1 MPTTTVGATKNGKS
15 SGVGGFI
22 SSLPADL
29 IDNAALAEI
38 ETEEGVELVPEVTYR
53 DLKKK
58 KKGIA
63 KYKDPLK
70 VFIPIRK
77 KPKEENYSPLDH
89 YGLFSF
95 LTVNWLTKLFVKAV
109 KNNLEF
115 DDLYDQSE
123 LDTGYLNG
131 LRFEKMWD
139 EEVAKVGQEKVS
151 MGKIAMK
158 FVRTRLVIII
168 SALLGYAGCLIV
180 ISAYLVQ
187 ELLVF
192 TDDVEAPMS
201 RGYILV
207 CCILGVNI
215 IRIISDVT
223 FWMTSMRTATRL
235 RSGILSFVFKK
246 IARLRNLQD
255 RSVGEI
261 VNICANDS
269 QRLFDVCVYGNFLF
283 VSIVLIIAV
292 LVAASL
298 IIGWAA
304 ICGVLL
310 TFVFFWPLQMIFGKI
325 TSILRDR
332 CISVT
337 DERVQKMNEVL
348 TYVKLIKMYA
358 WEVPFSKAISAIRNL
373 ERSLLEK
380 AGYMQSFSLS
390 VSPITPNIATVLTIV
405 IFLST
410 AYEEPLTSTK
420 AFTLVAI
427 LNTLRAVIGPT
438 PWAIR
443 SLAEANIALGRLKSV
458 FVMDEQNPLDV
469 LPRNDKYAVII
480 RNGVFAWDR
489 LESGEQEEEDEEEIK
504 LKSRAIENGS
514 ANNNDRKVAYV
525 HTREVNLQVDLDED
539 TEEAPSKKSAITII
553 EPEKPNGAIGKK
565 SDDAQPARRFSM
577 AMKPVTLAEAGLDTI
592 AVDKLIQK
600 SKIHPRPHVPD
611 DKVSKVLFGIN
622 FALEKGKLTGV
633 CGSVGAGKTS
643 LISAILGQMH
653 NMEGDNCV
661 NGNFAYAAQEAWIFN
676 ATVKNNILFG
686 LPFDE
691 EKYDMVLHAC
701 SLKPDLAILPMG
713 DQTEIGERGINMSGG
728 QKQRI
733 SLARALYSD
742 RDIYLLDDPL
752 SAVDAHVGL
761 HIFTHCISTALKG
774 KTVLFVTHQLQ
785 YLKDCDLV
793 MTMMDGRIVE
803 RGHHDELMAVDG
815 VYANLIHTFHSKQE
829 AEDLEDVANPEADED
844 MPEQEES
851 MVERRE
857 RAQSQLSSRSRA
869 SSFVS
874 DVPPEPEAA
883 VPVTDG
889 KLMSSEEKSTASVG
903 WGTYA
908 TYIKSMGGYHM
919 GLLVLFCFILM
930 FGSIT
935 LNNMYLSFWL
945 NQGNG
950 TDPNGDIGL
959 NPDAQRYQLIYGLSL
974 IVIMMFGAFK
984 SLVFMKVTL
993 KAASHMHDTVFI
1005 NVFRSPMSFFDTTPT
1020 GRILNRFSKDLDEV
1034 DVLLPFNLELF
1045 LQNVF
1050 LVSFALIV
1058 ICIVFPIFIA
1068 IIIPT
1073 FIIFVIIL
1081 RYYRKGIRDLKRIE
1095 NITRSPW
1102 FSHISAT
1109 VQGLSTIHAYNKTDD
1124 FIVRFRTLLD
1134 GNALPYMFFR
1144 MAARWAGV
1152 RLETLVILLA
1162 FICHLLVV
1170 LYHGEIDSSTAG
1182 LAVSY
1187 TIQLTGMFQ
1196 MLVLMASET
1205 EARFTS
1211 VERIQSYMKN
1221 LVAEAPRVI
1230 KNKRPAKKWPE
1241 QGQIEFKDFKMRYR
1255 EGLPLVLK
1263 GVKLVV
1269 KPMEKVG
1276 IVGRTGSGK
1285 STLGIALFRLV
1296 EGASGQIVIDG
1307 IDVKE
1312 IGLHDLRAKL
1322 SIIPQDPVLFI
1333 GTVRYNLDPFND
1345 HSDKELWEALERS
1358 YMKDRISALESQ
1370 LEAPVTEGGDNFSV
1384 GERQL
1389 MCMAR
1394 ALLRGSKIL
1403 MLDEAT
1409 AAIDTETDSL
1419 IQQTIRQEFKDC
1431 TMLTVAHRLNTILD
1445 SDKVLV
1451 MDDGR
1456 VAEFDKPSNL
1466 LANPNSIFSG
1476 MVAAAES
1483 AQNR

>member
-1 MPTTTVGATKNGKS
+1 MPPQKADKNGKS

-22 SSLPADL
+22 SALPADL
-29 IDNAALAEI
+29 IDNAALADI
-38 ETEEGVELVPEVTYR
+38 ETEEGVELIPEITYR
-53 DLKKK
+53 DLKS
-58 KKGIA
+58 KKGIK
-63 KYKDPLK
+63 KYVDPLK

-77 KPKEENYSPLDH
+77 KPKEETYSPLDH

-95 LTVNWLTKLFVKAV
+95 LTVNWMTSMFVQSI
-109 KNNLEF
+109 KNALKFEDIPDN
-115 DDLYDQSE
+115 SE

-131 LRFEKMWD
+131 LRFEKMWN
-139 EEVAKVGQEKVS
+139 EEVARKGQEKAS
-151 MGKIAMK
+151 MGRVAMK
-158 FVRTRLVIII
+158 FVRTRLIVIVTALLFYAACLITI
-168 SALLGYAGCLIV
+168 SAV
-180 ISAYLVQ
+180 LVQ
-187 ELLVF
+187 ALLNF
-192 TDDVEAPMS
+192 TDDHNAPDS
-201 RGYILV
+201 DGYIIV
-207 CCILGVNI
+207 CCILGVNF
-215 IRIISDVT
+215 IRVISDVT

-246 IARLRNLQD
+246 IACLRNLQD

-269 QRLFDVCVYGNFLF
+269 QRLFDVCVYGNFLLTA
-283 VSIVLIIAV
+283 IILILAI
-292 LVAASL
+292 LVAASF
-298 IIGWAA
+298 IVGWAA
-304 ICGVLL
+304 IAGVLL
-310 TFVFFWPLQMIFGKI
+310 TFIFFWPLQMIFGKI
-325 TSILRDR
+325 TSMLRDR

-358 WEVPFSKAISAIRNL
+358 WEVPFSKAVSAIRNL

-390 VSPITPNIATVLTIV
+390 ISPITPNIATVLTIV
-405 IFLST
+405 IYLSSNYT
-410 AYEEPLTSTK
+410 EPLTSTQ

-458 FVMDEQNPLDV
+458 FVMDEQRPLDI

-489 LESGEQEEEDEEEIK
+489 LETGDLEEEEEEEIK
-504 LKSRAIENGS
+504 LNGT
-514 ANNNDRKVAYV
+514 ANNNAPKVSYV
-525 HTREVNLQVDLDED
+525 KTREVNMQVDLDAD
-539 TEEAPSKKSAITII
+539 EEEETGQKSKSAITII
-553 EPEKPNGAIGKK
+553 EPQKSAKQNGDI
-565 SDDAQPARRFSM
+565 QENRRFSM
-577 AMKPVTLAEAGLDTI
+577 AMRPLNLEEAGLGSI
-592 AVDKLIQK
+592 AVDKLVQK
-600 SKIHPRPHVPD
+600 SNIHPRKKVTE
-611 DKVSKVLFGIN
+611 DKISRVLFDIN
-622 FALEKGKLTGV
+622 FGLEKGKLTGV

-653 NMEGDNCV
+653 NVEGDNCIQ
-661 NGNFAYAAQEAWIFN
+661 GTFAYAAQEAWIFN

-686 LPFDE
+686 MPFDE
-691 EKYDMVLHAC
+691 DKYDRVITAC

-733 SLARALYSD
+733 SLARALYAD

-761 HIFTHCISTALKG
+761 HIFTHCINGALKG

-785 YLKDCDLV
+785 YLKDCDIV

-803 RGHHDELMAVDG
+803 RGHHDDLMAVDG
-815 VYANLIHTFHSKQE
+815 VYANLIRTFHSKQE
-829 AEDLEDVANPEADED
+829 GEEADLENIEADEK
-844 MPEQEES
+844 MPEQDKET
-851 MVERRE
+851 MGERRE
-857 RAQSQLSSRSRA
+857 RALSQLSSRSRT
-869 SSFVS
+869 SSFISEVA
-874 DVPPEPEAA
+874 EPE
-883 VPVTDG
+883 VEQSPTTDG
-889 KLMSSEEKSTASVG
+889 QLISSEERSNASVG

-908 TYIKSMGGYHM
+908 TYLKSMGGYHM

-935 LNNMYLSFWL
+935 LNNMYLSYWL

-950 TDPNGDIGL
+950 TDPDGDIGL
-959 NPDAQRYQLIYGLSL
+959 NPDVERYQLIYGLSL
-974 IVIMMFGAFK
+974 IVIMLFGAFK

-993 KAASHMHDTVFI
+993 KAASHMHDTVFV

-1045 LQNVF
+1045 LQNCF

-1058 ICIVFPIFIA
+1058 IIICFPIFLA
-1068 IIIPT
+1068 AVIPIF
-1073 FIIFVIIL
+1073 FIFLIIL

-1109 VQGLSTIHAYNKTDD
+1109 VQGLSTIHAYDKTEE
-1124 FIVRFRTLLD
+1124 FIARFRTLLD

-1152 RLETLVILLA
+1152 RLE
-1162 FICHLLVV
+1162 LLVV
-1170 LYHGEIDSSTAG
+1170 LLAFLCHILVVIYHGDIDSALAG

-1230 KNKRPAKKWPE
+1230 KNNRPEKGWPK
-1241 QGQIEFKDFKMRYR
+1241 QGKIEFNNFKMRYR

-1263 GVKLVV
+1263 GVKMVI
-1269 KPMEKVG
+1269 KPMEKIG

-1285 STLGIALFRLV
+1285 STLGVALFRLV
-1296 EGASGQIVIDG
+1296 EGAGGDIVIDG
-1307 IDVKE
+1307 IPIAK
-1312 IGLHDLRAKL
+1312 IGLHDLRSKL
-1322 SIIPQDPVLFI
+1322 AIIPQDPVLFI
-1333 GTVRYNLDPFND
+1333 GTVRYNLDPFRE

-1358 YMKDRISALESQ
+1358 YMKDKIRQLESG
-1370 LEAPVTEGGDNFSV
+1370 LDAPVTEGGDNFSV

-1394 ALLRGSKIL
+1394 ALLRNSKIL

-1419 IQQTIRQEFKDC
+1419 IQTTIRQEFKDC
-1431 TMLTVAHRLNTILD
+1431 TMLTIAHRLNTILD

-1451 MDDGR
+1451 MDDGK
-1456 VAEFDKPSNL
+1456 VAEFDKPSAL
-1466 LANPNSIFSG
+1466 LADPNSMFSG

-1483 AQNR
+1483 AANR

>member
-1 MPTTTVGATKNGKS
+1 MPTTSNGKS
-15 SGVGGFI
+15 SGIGGFI
-22 SSLPADL
+22 SALPADL

-38 ETEEGVELVPEVTYR
+38 DTDEGVELVPELTYR
-53 DLKKK
+53 DLKEK
-58 KKGIA
+58 KKGVA

-70 VFIPIRK
+70 VFYPVRR

-89 YGLFSF
+89 YGLISF

-109 KNNLEF
+109 KNNIEF

-123 LDTGYLNG
+123 LDSGYLNG

-151 MGKIAMK
+151 MGKIALK

-168 SALLGYAGCLIV
+168 TALIGYAGCLIV
-180 ISAYLVQ
+180 ISSFLVQ
-187 ELLVF
+187 ELLLF
-192 TDDVEAPMS
+192 CDEPDAPQS

-207 CCILGVNI
+207 CSILVLNM
-215 IRIISDVT
+215 IRVMCDVV

-283 VSIVLIIAV
+283 VSIVLILAV

-310 TFVFFWPLQMIFGKI
+310 TFIFFWPLQMVFGKI

-358 WEVPFSKAISAIRNL
+358 WEVPFSKAISAIRNM

-390 VSPITPNIATVLTIV
+390 ISPITPNIATVLTIV
-405 IFLST
+405 IFLSSD
-410 AYEEPLTSTK
+410 YDEPLTSTK

-458 FVMDEQNPLDV
+458 FVMDEQNPLDI

-480 RNGVFAWDR
+480 RNGVFGWDR
-489 LESGEQEEEDEEEIK
+489 LESGEQEEEEEEEIK
-504 LKSRAIENGS
+504 LKSRAIENG
-514 ANNNDRKVAYV
+514 ANNNERKVAYV
-525 HTREVNLQVDLDED
+525 HTREVNLQVDLDE
-539 TEEAPSKKSAITII
+539 EAPSKKSAITII
-553 EPEKPNGAIGKK
+553 EPVKPKGNAGAGKK
-565 SDDAQPARRFSM
+565 ANEQGKRFSM
-577 AMKPVTLAEAGLDTI
+577 ATKPVSLAEAGLDTI

-600 SKIHPRPHVPD
+600 SKIHPKRQIPD

-633 CGSVGAGKTS
+633 CGTVGAGKTS

-661 NGNFAYAAQEAWIFN
+661 QGAFAYAAQEAWIFN

-686 LPFDE
+686 IPFDE
-691 EKYDMVLHAC
+691 DRYDMVLDAC

-803 RGHHDELMAVDG
+803 RGHHDELMSVDG
-815 VYANLIHTFHSKQE
+815 VYANLINTFHSKQE
-829 AEDLEDVANPEADED
+829 AEDLEDIENPEADES

-869 SSFVS
+869 SSFIA
-874 DVPPEPEAA
+874 DAAPDPEPA
-883 VPVTDG
+883 VAVSDG
-889 KLMSSEEKSTASVG
+889 KLMSSEDKSTKSVG
-903 WGTYA
+903 WGTYG

-919 GLLVLFCFILM
+919 GFLVLFCFILM

-935 LNNMYLSFWL
+935 LNNMYLSYWL

-950 TDPNGDIGL
+950 TNPDGDIGL
-959 NPDAQRYQLIYGLSL
+959 NPDVQKYQLIYGLSL

-1045 LQNVF
+1045 LQNIF

-1058 ICIVFPIFIA
+1058 ICIIFPIFIL

-1073 FIIFVIIL
+1073 LIIFIIIL

-1124 FIVRFRTLLD
+1124 FIVRFRMLLD

-1144 MAARWAGV
+1144 MSARWAGV

-1162 FICHLLVV
+1162 FIAHLLVV
-1170 LYHGEIDSSTAG
+1170 LYHGEIDSATAG

-1230 KNKRPAKKWPE
+1230 KDKRPAKQWPD
-1241 QGQIEFKDFKMRYR
+1241 QGQIEFRDFKMRYR
-1255 EGLPLVLK
+1255 DGLPLVLK

-1269 KPMEKVG
+1269 KPNEKVG

-1285 STLGIALFRLV
+1285 STLGVALFRLV
-1296 EGASGQIVIDG
+1296 EGASGQIIIDG

-1312 IGLHDLRAKL
+1312 IGLHDLRSKL

-1333 GTVRYNLDPFND
+1333 GTVRYNLDPFNE
-1345 HSDKELWEALERS
+1345 HGDKELWEALERS
-1358 YMKDRISALESQ
+1358 YMKERISALESQ

-1419 IQQTIRQEFKDC
+1419 IQQTIRVEFKDC

-1456 VAEFDKPSNL
+1456 VAEFDKPSTL
-1466 LANPNSIFSG
+1466 LANPNSLFSG

>member
-1 MPTTTVGATKNGKS
+1 MPTTSNGKS

-22 SSLPADL
+22 SALPADL

-38 ETEEGVELVPEVTYR
+38 DVDEGVELVPEVTYR
-53 DLKKK
+53 DLKEK
-58 KKGIA
+58 KKGVA

-70 VFIPIRK
+70 VFYPVRR

-109 KNNLEF
+109 KNNIEF

-123 LDTGYLNG
+123 LDSGYLNG

-151 MGKIAMK
+151 MGKIALK

-168 SALLGYAGCLIV
+168 TALIGYAGCLIV
-180 ISAYLVQ
+180 ISSFLVQ
-187 ELLVF
+187 ELLIF
-192 TDDVEAPMS
+192 CDEVEAPMS

-207 CCILGVNI
+207 CSILAVNI
-215 IRIISDVT
+215 IRVMCDVV

-283 VSIVLIIAV
+283 VSIVLILAV
-292 LVAASL
+292 LVSASL

-310 TFVFFWPLQMIFGKI
+310 TFIFFWPLQMIFGKI

-390 VSPITPNIATVLTIV
+390 ISPITPNIATVLTIV
-405 IFLST
+405 IFLSSD
-410 AYEEPLTSTK
+410 YDEPLTSTN

-458 FVMDEQNPLDV
+458 FVMDEQNPLDI

-480 RNGVFAWDR
+480 RNGVFGWDR
-489 LESGEQEEEDEEEIK
+489 LESGEQEEEEEEEIK
-504 LKSRAIENGS
+504 LKSRAIENG
-514 ANNNDRKVAYV
+514 ANNNERKVAYV
-525 HTREVNLQVDLDED
+525 HTREVNLQVDLDE
-539 TEEAPSKKSAITII
+539 EAPSKKSAITII
-553 EPEKPNGAIGKK
+553 EPEKPHGNADAGKK
-565 SDDAQPARRFSM
+565 ANEQGKRFSI
-577 AMKPVTLAEAGLDTI
+577 ATKPVSLAEAGLDTV

-600 SKIHPRPHVPD
+600 SKVHPRRQIPD

-633 CGSVGAGKTS
+633 CGTVGAGKTS

-661 NGNFAYAAQEAWIFN
+661 QGAFAYAAQEAWIFN

-686 LPFDE
+686 IPFDE
-691 EKYDMVLHAC
+691 DRYDMVLDAC

-803 RGHHDELMAVDG
+803 RGHHDELMSVDG
-815 VYANLIHTFHSKQE
+815 VYANLINTFHSKQE
-829 AEDLEDVANPEADED
+829 AADLEDLENPEADED

-869 SSFVS
+869 SSFIA
-874 DVPPEPEAA
+874 DAAPDPEPA
-883 VPVTDG
+883 VAVTDG
-889 KLMSSEEKSTASVG
+889 KLMSSEDKSTKSVG
-903 WGTYA
+903 WGTYG

-919 GLLVLFCFILM
+919 GFLVLFCFILM

-935 LNNMYLSFWL
+935 LNNMYLTYWL

-950 TDPNGDIGL
+950 TDPDGDIGL
-959 NPDAQRYQLIYGLSL
+959 NPDAQKYQLIYGLSL

-1045 LQNVF
+1045 LQNIF

-1058 ICIVFPIFIA
+1058 ICIIFPIFIA

-1073 FIIFVIIL
+1073 FIIFIIIL

-1124 FIVRFRTLLD
+1124 FIVRFRMLLD

-1144 MAARWAGV
+1144 MSARWAGV

-1162 FICHLLVV
+1162 FVAHLLVV
-1170 LYHGEIDSSTAG
+1170 LYHGEIDSATAG

-1187 TIQLTGMFQ
+1187 TVQLTGMFQ

-1230 KNKRPAKKWPE
+1230 KNKRPAKQWPD
-1241 QGQIEFKDFKMRYR
+1241 QGQIEFRDFKMRYR
-1255 EGLPLVLK
+1255 DGLPLVLK

-1269 KPMEKVG
+1269 KPNEKVG

-1285 STLGIALFRLV
+1285 STLGVALFRLV
-1296 EGASGQIVIDG
+1296 EGASGQIIIDG
-1307 IDVKE
+1307 IDVKQ
-1312 IGLHDLRAKL
+1312 IGLHDLRSKL

-1333 GTVRYNLDPFND
+1333 GTVRYNLDPFNE
-1345 HSDKELWEALERS
+1345 HGDKELWEALERS

-1419 IQQTIRQEFKDC
+1419 IQQTIREEFKDC

-1451 MDDGR
+1451 MDDGM
-1456 VAEFDKPSNL
+1456 VAEFDKPSTL
-1466 LANPNSIFSG
+1466 LANPNSLFSG